1 MKTKVKE
8 AKMETIMETIIQTMI
23 EKIREIMREA
33 IRETIRGKMKGKIR
47 GNRTEKLK
55 EKKLKENV
63 NGNINGNIKD
73 NIKDEIR
80 DNSKDNIR
88 KKVCLAGVLL
98 AGAAAVGGCS
108 LAREEL
114 PAKEDDKLVGIYVTK
129 EYLHGELPELE
140 ISQSGEV
147 QFVQEEVR
155 IPGEILWNE
164 GEEGRSLSGI
174 SFEGAE
180 GFGIYSIDLW
190 NEDQQSLAGYSFQEE
205 IFQELHLTTG
215 DGTVSMEAAI
225 YVEETD
231 GVGKFYMN
239 PVYQTS
245 DGEIYLMPGSSLS
258 AVMTDG
264 MSMSQTLSWEKKK
277 SRDGAFGLWGSLPD
291 GDRVQSQKVSFT
303 VHVTCR
309 QSDEPVGILFLD
321 EGNRII
327 DELDQEQLKAICK
340 GEQSELQIPQET
352 AYLLA
357 EWESGDGSV
366 TRTVCNRGEESLF
379 FMRSTGTGY
388 LYGTNL
394 ALIWE

>member
-1 MKTKVKE
+1 MKAKVKE
-8 AKMETIMETIIQTMI
+8 AKMEAIIEKMM
-23 EKIREIMREA
+23 EKIREI
-33 IRETIRGKMKGKIR
+33 ISETIRGKMRGKIK

-63 NGNINGNIKD
+63 NGNIKD
-73 NIKDEIR
+73 NIKDEI
-80 DNSKDNIR
+80 KDNIR

-129 EYLHGELPELE
+129 EYLRGELPELE

-190 NEDQQSLAGYSFQEE
+190 NEDQQSLTGYSFQEE

-277 SRDGAFGLWGSLPD
+277 SRDGASGLWGPLPD
-291 GDRVQSQKVSFT
+291 GDRVQ
-303 VHVTCR
+303 
-309 QSDEPVGILFLD
+309 
-321 EGNRII
+321 
-327 DELDQEQLKAICK
+327 
-340 GEQSELQIPQET
+340 
-352 AYLLA
+352 
-357 EWESGDGSV
+357 
-366 TRTVCNRGEESLF
+366 
-379 FMRSTGTGY
+379 
-388 LYGTNL
+388 
-394 ALIWE
+394 

>member
-1 MKTKVKE
+1 MKAKVKE
-8 AKMETIMETIIQTMI
+8 AKMETKMETIIQTMI
-23 EKIREIMREA
+23 EKIREKIREA
-33 IRETIRGKMKGKIR
+33 IRETIRGKMRGKII

-129 EYLHGELPELE
+129 EYPRGELPELE

-277 SRDGAFGLWGSLPD
+277 SRYGASGLWGPLPD

-309 QSDEPVGILFLD
+309 QSDETVGILILD

>member
-1 MKTKVKE
+1 MKAKVKE
-8 AKMETIMETIIQTMI
+8 AKMEAIIEKMI
-23 EKIREIMREA
+23 EKIREI
-33 IRETIRGKMKGKIR
+33 ISETIRGKMRGKIK
-47 GNRTEKLK
+47 GNRTEKLKEKKLK

-63 NGNINGNIKD
+63 NGNIKD
-73 NIKDEIR
+73 NIKDEI
-80 DNSKDNIR
+80 KDNIR

-129 EYLHGELPELE
+129 EYLRGELPELE

-190 NEDQQSLAGYSFQEE
+190 NEDQQSLTGYSFQEE

-277 SRDGAFGLWGSLPD
+277 SRDGASGLWGPLPD

-321 EGNRII
+321 ERNRII
-327 DELDQEQLKAICK
+327 DELDQEQLKAVCK
-340 GEQSELQIPQET
+340 GEQLELQIPQGT

-366 TRTVCNRGEESLF
+366 TRTVCNRGEESFF

-388 LYGTNL
+388 LYGTKL